1 MNLYFIKNEVG
12 LGFPQ
17 HRGGSFKK
25 EGGWKV
31 QFLISIG
38 KQVDKNDI

>member
-1 MNLYFIKNEVG
+1 MNLYLIKNEVG
-12 LGFPQ
+12 FPPP
-17 HRGGSFKK
+17 GSFKK
-25 EGGWKV
+25 EGEQKV